1 MSQTPNQPESNNGN
15 GASEDAIVR
24 SRSSPYGVDLFTGP
38 IAPPELP
45 PTFDFKA
52 IWRFRWTMLAV
63 VAVVAPALIALVWN
77 RVEPQYESTAV
88 IHVASVV
95 PRVLYKMD
103 DNGKMPLYGAYLNTQ
118 VSLIQSPEVL
128 ERVFDRD
135 DVRQTRWFQSSSAAA
150 SNDIQAAAER
160 LGRQLSVRP
169 RRGTELIDVS
179 IETLDARESQI
190 IVNAVV
196 EVYKKYWDD
205 LQVRADERRLAT
217 LRGQREQI
225 DEEIT
230 SLFDLKY
237 ELSEQLG
244 SNVHEEVRAQRL
256 GQLNSMKAGLQQMRA
271 EQAVRKYERTAF
283 EAGKM
288 PEADSDAMVRATGS
302 RDKIPSV
309 LTLDPTW
316 QEQFAAFEDAK
327 RRLAL
332 AQKQFGSGHP
342 SYQAVVADLEN
353 SERILRLTEA
363 RLLPGGYSTDHA
375 EAVQGKREEQ
385 LVASINTLQSELAA
399 VDRVVN
405 ELGKAEERYVER
417 KALRKELTD
426 RLHAL
431 EMERNAP
438 ARVSLQSPGTL
449 RRKPSSDRRL
459 IYSACAMAAT
469 IILAAGIGFLRSRT
483 DSTIHAYADIS
494 SSVPNGVPF
503 LGQLPRARDAL
514 GEPEDSLLG
523 RAINENMR
531 IVRTMMLQR
540 LHRPKGTVV
549 VTSPEASA
557 GKTTVSIL
565 LARSLVRMGKRV
577 LLVDADM
584 LHPSVSQY
592 FELSDR
598 VGLRSVMS
606 GEISDED
613 AFCNTDD
620 ERLAVLPAGAAH
632 GPSNRDVLAN
642 GAFTS
647 ALTRWQTMFDYVV
660 MDSPPVLAMAD
671 ARIAAGHA
679 DGVVMV
685 LRADGSRRDDA
696 VEAFAGL
703 SACGAKLLGTM
714 LVGVRTGTGYYPYQ
728 YHRMH
733 ADTADLLA

>member
-1 MSQTPNQPESNNGN
+1 MSQTPNNNQESSN
-15 GASEDAIVR
+15 GASQDAIVR
-24 SRSSPYGVDLFTGP
+24 AQASPYGVDLFTGP
-38 IAPPELP
+38 IAAPELP

-52 IWRFRWTMLAV
+52 IWRYRWTMLAV
-63 VAVVAPALIALVWN
+63 FAIVAPALIAVVWN
-77 RVEPQYESTAV
+77 RVEPQYESTSV

-103 DNGKMPLYGAYLNTQ
+103 DNGKIPLYSAYLNTQ

-128 ERVFDRD
+128 ERVFERD
-135 DVRQTRWFQSSSAAA
+135 DVRQTSWFQNSSAATT
-150 SNDIQAAAER
+150 NDITSAAER
-160 LGRQLSVRP
+160 LGRQLAVSP

-196 EVYKKYWDD
+196 ECYKKYWDD
-205 LQVRADERRLAT
+205 LQVQADERRLST
-217 LRGQREQI
+217 LREQREQT
-225 DEEIT
+225 DEEIAA
-230 SLFDLKY
+230 LFDLKY
-237 ELSEQLG
+237 ALSEQLG
-244 SNVHEEVRAQRL
+244 SNVHEEVRAERL
-256 GQLNSMKAGLQQMRA
+256 GQLNSMKVALQQMRA
-271 EQAVRKYERTAF
+271 EQEVRKYERT
-283 EAGKM
+283 ELNSDKL
-288 PEADSDAMVRATGS
+288 PEADSEAMIRATGS
-302 RDKIPSV
+302 REKIPSV

-316 QEQFAAFEDAK
+316 QEQFAAFENAK

-342 SYQAVVADLEN
+342 TYQSSVADLEN
-353 SERILRLTEA
+353 TERILRLTEA
-363 RLLPGGYSTDHA
+363 RLLPGGYSMNRA
-375 EAVQGKREEQ
+375 EAVEGKREEQ
-385 LVASINTLQSELAA
+385 LVESIGRLQAELTG

-405 ELGKAEERYVER
+405 ELAKAEERYSER
-417 KALRKELTD
+417 KAMHKELTD
-426 RLHAL
+426 RLHEL

-438 ARVSLQSPGTL
+438 ARVSIQSPGTL
-449 RRKPSSDRRL
+449 RRKPSSDRRM
-459 IYSACAMAAT
+459 IYSMCAIAGT
-469 IILAAGIGFLRSRT
+469 IILAAGVGFMRSRT

-494 SSVPNGVPF
+494 SSVPGGVPF

-540 LHRPKGTVV
+540 LRHPRGTVV

-592 FELSDR
+592 FELNDR
-598 VGLRSVMS
+598 VGLRSVMA
-606 GEISDED
+606 GDVTDEA
-613 AFCNTDD
+613 AFCMTEND
-620 ERLAVLPAGAAH
+620 RLAVLPAGVSH
-632 GPSNRDVLAN
+632 GPANRDVLAN

-647 ALTRWQTMFDYVV
+647 ALARWQSMFDYVV

-703 SACGAKLLGTM
+703 AACGAKLLGTM